1 MNSKQNDPN
10 RFFRYY
16 KLLES
21 VTFDFKTISQLL
33 ACELNGLRNC
43 YKWSMFVHR

>member
-16 KLLES
+16 KLLET